1 MPLLFS
7 YGTLQQREVQQAT
20 YGRLLT
26 GTRDVLSGYHLEPL
40 PISDAQVVRLSG
52 KAVHLIARYTGD
64 PADRIPGT
72 CFHISEQELAAT
84 DRYEVDAYQRTEAE
98 LESGARAFVYV
109 ASPEAVSDPAMSE
122 RFHRVGGELD
132 VPETE

>member
-1 MPLLFS
+1 
-7 YGTLQQREVQQAT
+7 
-20 YGRLLT
+20 
-26 GTRDVLSGYHLEPL
+26 
-40 PISDAQVVRLSG
+40 
-52 KAVHLIARYTGD
+52 LIARYTGD

-109 ASPEAVSDPAMSE
+109 ANPAISE
-122 RFHRVGGELD
+122 RFHRVGGKLD
-132 VPETE
+132 VPEAE